1 MKITLNI
8 DPKDIISIIP
18 ATPGRTCICMAIGN
32 NIEVHLNAEE
42 PADVLI
48 NRLMEEAERSEE

>member
-1 MKITLNI
+1 MRITLNI
-8 DPKDIISIIP
+8 DPKDIISIVP
-18 ATPGRTCICMAIGN
+18 ANPGRTCICMAIGN

-48 NRLMEEAERSEE
+48 NRLMDEEGDAE

>member
-8 DPKDIISIIP
+8 DPKDIISIVP
-18 ATPGRTCICMAIGN
+18 ANPGRTYICMAIGN

-48 NRLMEEAERSEE
+48 NRLMDEEGGAE

>member
-18 ATPGRTCICMAIGN
+18 ANPGRTCICMAIGN
-32 NIEVHLNAEE
+32 NIEEHLNAEE
-42 PADVLI
+42 PA
-48 NRLMEEAERSEE
+48 A